1 MIPIEWVTR
10 RVATGSFLK
19 RNYNVKE
26 GYRFAPVKRETF
38 YKVIIQMFGKI
49 YLMSLFMTVIS
60 HVCMKTN
67 SWMPFPGEFR
77 LSNGLYL

>member
-1 MIPIEWVTR
+1 MITFVNFVFYFSGIKNHFIRQLNDCEFLAQRCSMIPIEWVTR

-38 YKVIIQMFGKI
+38 YKVSKMA
-49 YLMSLFMTVIS
+49 TV
-60 HVCMKTN
+60 
-67 SWMPFPGEFR
+67 
-77 LSNGLYL
+77 